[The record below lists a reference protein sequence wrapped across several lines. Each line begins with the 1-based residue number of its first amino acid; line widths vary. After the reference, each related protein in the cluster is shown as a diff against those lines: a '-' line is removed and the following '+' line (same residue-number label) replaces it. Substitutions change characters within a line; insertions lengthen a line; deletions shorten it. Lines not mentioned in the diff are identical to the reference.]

1 MLYFIKEL
9 TIHYMSPCPQEWQEW
24 IGKVESVAEWLAD
37 TSPVNLVL
45 FKLEQPGQA
54 IRQFGPGSLQAEQAV
69 HKVSRQFRVHL
80 QYASCYIGSER
91 ILYWLYMCV

>member
-1 MLYFIKEL
+1 M
-9 TIHYMSPCPQEWQEW
+9 
-24 IGKVESVAEWLAD
+24 GKVESVAEWLAD

-69 HKVSRQFRVHL
+69 HKVNKRFLVH
-80 QYASCYIGSER
+80 
-91 ILYWLYMCV
+91 VK